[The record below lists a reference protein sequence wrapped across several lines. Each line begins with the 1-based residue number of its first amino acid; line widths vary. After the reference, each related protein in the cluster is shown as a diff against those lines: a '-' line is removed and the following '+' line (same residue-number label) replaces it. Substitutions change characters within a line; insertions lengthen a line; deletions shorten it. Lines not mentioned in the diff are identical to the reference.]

1 MILLIDFDGD
11 VGRLE
16 KAKASIPA
24 ELTDR
29 VFVLGVLSEPEVL
42 KADYRCSLEA
52 IGTAIARDCRQGT
65 CTTWGHALLRHNT
78 GEIERLHGR
87 VRPALFESA

>member
-24 ELTDR
+24 DLTDR

-42 KADYRCSLEA
+42 KAEYRCSLEA
-52 IGTAIARDCRQGT
+52 IGTEIGRDCRQGT
-65 CTTWGHALLRHNT
+65 CTTWGHALLQHNA
-78 GEIERLHGR
+78 GEIERLHGH
-87 VRPALFESA
+87 VLPALFESA